1 MDGFQ
6 QRGSRTAAV
15 TVRRAFTVLELIV
28 VCAVFS
34 VLALAVVIP
43 QYAGYTRARQVGDAA
58 AILSGDI
65 AYLERFAQNSEPFE
79 GATIEVESDD
89 PLAYTCYSGR
99 PSSFNPQWRIRDVL
113 IVRSFDDVAL
123 VPGAL
128 HRGGPLLFAHNGS
141 VQYITGNQWA
151 DQHAPVTIEL
161 RSRTD
166 RSRLASVL
174 LNPFTGAVSTGD

>member
-1 MDGFQ
+1 MI
-6 QRGSRTAAV
+6 A
-15 TVRRAFTVLELIV
+15 RRAFTLLELVV
-28 VCAVFS
+28 VCAIFS

-43 QYAGYTRARQVGDAA
+43 QYSSYSRAREVGDAA

-79 GATIEVESDD
+79 GATIEVQSDD

-99 PSSFNPQWRIRDVL
+99 PSSLDPQWRIRDVL
-113 IVRSFDDVAL
+113 IARSFGDVAL

-128 HRGGPLLFAHNGS
+128 HRGGPLMFAHNGS
-141 VQYITGNQWA
+141 VQYVSGNQWA

-161 RSRTD
+161 RSRAD
-166 RSRLASVL
+166 RSRLATVRL
-174 LNPFTGAVSTGD
+174 EPFTGAVSASQ